1 MDTQQLQ
8 KKQDE
13 EQLVEG
19 VHGKRP
25 YQTPTLTKLGSVEQV
40 THGDAAFPVPDN
52 SVDSF

>member
-19 VHGKRP
+19 VRGKRP
-25 YQTPTLTKLGSVEQV
+25 YQTPTLRKLGSVEQV
-40 THGDAAFPVPDN
+40 TEGTAIGPVSDGGAA
-52 SVDSF
+52 SF